1 MYTGCAENHD
11 SPFLSLIN
19 ELLLQARR
27 NIFDVDI
34 TSQISTNVPFFFAYE
49 YELTNFVEK
58 TRLNYTKV
66 KSVFDTGTEKAHGA
80 D

>member
-1 MYTGCAENHD
+1 MYTGYAENHD

-34 TSQISTNVPFFFAYE
+34 TSQISTNVPFFLHE